1 MSNYN
6 YKQYGD
12 ELRFEFCPI
21 CNEVKTNPDFTVNIK
36 TGEYYCHSSGKGGNI
51 KDLDNFDFDLNNITP
66 NEKSEKKK
74 KTVNFDE
81 LMKSRAGCHLGDDWL
96 SYLKGRGISE
106 KYLGQM
112 CRLGRGNAMMMPI
125 TNGKHVVGIKYRT
138 MDKHLTCE
146 SGTQSDYFLNW
157 QNIKDESYLIIVEGE
172 IDLLSSLE
180 AGYLN
185 TVSLPLG
192 AKNTRCIDNQRD
204 WIEKFSKIIIATDN
218 DVAGK
223 EAKQEIIKKLDSVKD
238 KIYEI
243 NFGNFKDFNEIL
255 VAEGPEGLKIIIQG
269 HTPIKQS
276 YEPFEEQ
283 KNGYWTTG
291 DDGKRITD
299 FTLKIQG
306 YSDSYIKG
314 TVEKNGRTREFKAKN
329 TDLLTKNGI
338 LENLGYYLGS
348 TQSIAKFW
356 SWILDKCVEEYMLEI
371 DHWGIIENNYYEPE
385 SRVICNKEDLKI
397 QSLSEIG
404 TLTDEDKEWLN
415 KNLIYLRS
423 NPNQSLLGI
432 CWALGR
438 FHITGSYPILEVS
451 GTTSIG
457 KTEYVE
463 FISRILFGN
472 KENIKSFTTLTNHQ
486 IRSLSSCSNITPWC
500 IDEVK
505 ITGKNLRE
513 RAVELYSTI
522 RAVYDNKTL
531 NQGNITNKLTE
542 FKLCTPLIISG
553 ETELSDVSIK
563 NRMISTDLNKK
574 NKSSDEVYFTLKKTN
589 ILEKFGKAALQKRLD
604 SGAIEIEIDEV
615 RETLKSVKDERQLY
629 NGKCILTGFKALQ
642 QIIKLKKEILI
653 DFIDFLDRKLA
664 DEFNVVSNFKEL
676 LELVASSGRE
686 VKYFYKIT
694 NGRHLVRFTELY
706 KAIAEEHFKTNST
719 LELLDMKTLRKQLIE
734 ENFIINTRVSARFPV
749 IAMNKDE
756 TNTKADEFIA
766 TDIIEVDTQ
775 ND

>member
-1 MSNYN
+1 MDYN
-6 YKQYGD
+6 FKQYGD

-21 CNEVKTNPDFTVNIK
+21 CNEVKSNPDFTVNIK
-36 TGEYYCHSSGKGGNI
+36 TGEYYCHSTGQGGNI
-51 KDLDNFDFDLNNITP
+51 KDLDNFDFDLNNFTP
-66 NEKSEKKK
+66 SGKSEKKK

-81 LMKSRAGCHLGDDWL
+81 VMVSRASCHLGDDWL

-106 KYLGQM
+106 KYLGQL

-125 TNGKHVVGIKYRT
+125 TNGEHVVGIKYRT
-138 MDKHLTCE
+138 MDKKLTCE
-146 SGTQSDYFLNW
+146 SGTQSDFLLNW
-157 QNIKDESYLIIVEGE
+157 QNIKEKSYLIIVEGE

-192 AKNTRCIDNQRD
+192 AKNTKCIDNQRS
-204 WIEKFSKIIIATDN
+204 WIEEFQKIIIATDN
-218 DVAGK
+218 DEAGK
-223 EAKQEIIKKLDSVKD
+223 EAKLEIIKKLNSVRD

-243 NFGNFKDFNEIL
+243 SFGSYKDFNEIL
-255 VAEGPEGLKIIIQG
+255 VAQGAEGLKLVIKG
-269 HTPIKQS
+269 HTPIKQL

-283 KNGYWTTG
+283 KNGYWSTG

-314 TVEKNGRTREFKAKN
+314 TVEKNGRVREFKAKN

-348 TQSIAKFW
+348 TQSIPKFW
-356 SWILDKCVEEYMLEI
+356 SWILDRCVEEYMLEI
-371 DHWGIIENNYYEPE
+371 DHWGIIDNIYYEPD

-397 QSLSEIG
+397 QTLAEIG
-404 TLTDEDKEWLN
+404 NLTDEDKEWLN

-563 NRMISTDLNKK
+563 NRMVSTDLNKK
-574 NKSSDEVYFTLKKTN
+574 NKSSDEVYFTLKRTN

-604 SGAIEIEIDEV
+604 TGTIEISQEEIK
-615 RETLKSVKDERQLY
+615 ETLKSVKDERQLY
-629 NGKCILTGFKALQ
+629 NGKCILTGLKALQ
-642 QIIKLKKEILI
+642 QIIKLKNEILI
-653 DFIDFLDRKLA
+653 DFIDFLDKKLA

-775 ND
+775 NN

>member
-81 LMKSRAGCHLGDDWL
+81 LMKSRASCHLGDDWL

-138 MDKHLTCE
+138 IDKKLTCE

-192 AKNTRCIDNQRD
+192 AKNTRCIDNQRG

-223 EAKQEIIKKLDSVKD
+223 EAKQEIIKKLDLVRD

-255 VAEGPEGLKIIIQG
+255 VAEGSEGLKIIIQS
-269 HTPIKQS
+269 HTPIKQL
-276 YEPFEEQ
+276 YEPFEETR
-283 KNGYWTTG
+283 NGYWTTG

-348 TQSIAKFW
+348 TQSIPKFW

-371 DHWGIIENNYYEPE
+371 DHWGIIENVYYEPE

-438 FHITGSYPILEVS
+438 FHIIGSYPILEVS

-563 NRMISTDLNKK
+563 NRMISTDLNKN
-574 NKSSDEVYFTLKKTN
+574 NKSSDEVFFTFKKTN
-589 ILEKFGKAALQKRLD
+589 ILEKFGKVALQKRLD
-604 SGAIEIEIDEV
+604 SGAIDIPIEKV
-615 RETLKSVKDERQLY
+615 REVLKSVKDERQLY
-629 NGKCILTGFKALQ
+629 NGKCILTGLKALQ
-642 QIIKLKKEILI
+642 EIIKLKKEILI
-653 DFIDFLDRKLA
+653 DFIEFLNKKLA
-664 DEFNVVSNFKEL
+664 NEFNVVSNFKEL
-676 LELVASSGRE
+676 LELVANSE
-686 VKYFYKIT
+686 QDWKYFYTEK
-694 NGRHLVRFTELY
+694 NGRQFVRFNLLY

-719 LELLDMKTLRKQLIE
+719 LELLDMRTLKKQLIE
-734 ENFIINTRVSARFPV
+734 EGFIINSGVSTRFPN
-749 IAMNKDE
+749 A
-756 TNTKADEFIA
+756 ADPVATISIKVEEFVK
-766 TDIIEVDTQ
+766 TDIFNVYIKE
-775 ND
+775 